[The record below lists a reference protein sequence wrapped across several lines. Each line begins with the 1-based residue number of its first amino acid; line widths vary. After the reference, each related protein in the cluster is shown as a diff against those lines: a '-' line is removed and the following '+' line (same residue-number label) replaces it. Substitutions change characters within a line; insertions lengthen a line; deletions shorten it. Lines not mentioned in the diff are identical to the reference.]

1 MKKALACAFGSTV
14 VWGCLPLFWRA
25 LAGLPPLYILSS
37 RILWA
42 TLFSGVLIAIT
53 GRWPQV
59 RALLRNQR
67 CLFKSAAAGWM
78 IAANWLLGI
87 IAVNSG
93 RTLDSTMGS
102 FLNSLTCCLAA
113 CLFFHEHPNRV
124 QAAGI
129 FVAGAGVLWM
139 TVYYGQI
146 PWIALFLAGTFGIY
160 STCKKA
166 LGLDALVALFVEGA
180 AVLPFCLPF
189 VLVSE
194 IQGAGALAL
203 LPAARL
209 WLVPA
214 IGIVTGLPLVLYAKS
229 LQVLPLGLAGFLQYI
244 TSFIS
249 LLIALAVF
257 HEHFSAAYLAGYGFI
272 WAALII
278 FSLGSLHGNPSRDI
292 TSTP

>member
-1 MKKALACAFGSTV
+1 VKKALAYALGSTI

-25 LAGLPPLYILSS
+25 LSELPPLYILSS

-42 TLFSGVLIAIT
+42 TLFSGVLILAT

-59 RALLRNQR
+59 RALLRDKHS
-67 CLFKSAAAGWM
+67 LFKSAAAGWM

-113 CLFFHEHPNRV
+113 YLFFHEHPNRV
-124 QAAGI
+124 QAVGI
-129 FVAGAGVLWM
+129 AVAGTGVLWM
-139 TVYYGQI
+139 TVYYGQV

-166 LGLDALVALFVEGA
+166 LGLDALVALFIEGA
-180 AVLPFCLPF
+180 AVLPLCLPF
-189 VLVSE
+189 VLISE
-194 IQGAGALAL
+194 IRDTGALAL
-203 LPAARL
+203 LPAVRL

-244 TSFIS
+244 TSLIS
-249 LLIALAVF
+249 FLIALAVF
-257 HEHFSAAYLAGYGFI
+257 HERFSAAYLAGYGFI

-278 FSLGSLHGNPSRDI
+278 FSLGSLHRNSSGNAPS
-292 TSTP
+292 ST